1 MWRFGRERFRNVF
14 FGIAGDRVVITNYI
28 FDQGLALR
36 IFRGGAQGRVVAG
49 GSGDKSPTGNSRS
62 IQAGRKLLFA
72 EVAGFSLDERAVIAF
87 RLRLASC

>member
-1 MWRFGRERFRNVF
+1 MWRFRGERFRKIS

-36 IFRGGAQGRVVAG
+36 IFCGGAQGRVAAG
-49 GSGDKSPTGNSRS
+49 RSGDKSPAGCGRS